1 MVVKGVALQCQQDE
15 VTPAGII
22 VGESVMDNEDQGLD
36 VMDTDDLGVEAGNGG
51 ALNMSTSRRRGA
63 SGGATRCRMTAA
75 SSRSKATTSG
85 CSCCHTRAVLC
96 ACHEQWRQRP

>member
-22 VGESVMDNEDQGLD
+22 VGESVMD
-36 VMDTDDLGVEAGNGG
+36 TDDLGIEAGNGG
-51 ALNMSTSRRRGA
+51 ALNMSTSRRGA
-63 SGGATRCRMTAA
+63 SGGATRCRMTTT

-96 ACHEQWRQRP
+96 ARSWAAQRRPRRQQ

>member
-22 VGESVMDNEDQGLD
+22 VGES

-63 SGGATRCRMTAA
+63 SGGATRCRMTTA

-96 ACHEQWRQRP
+96 ARSWAAQRRPRRQQ